1 MTLFPTHLSLEGL
14 LLWSFLPRSEKAK
27 FEKNKALF
35 WLVLA
40 FSILPDID
48 IFLGNHRGFSHSLI
62 IPLILVIIGMFFYI
76 QYRYLNNGPKKQ
88 EELEI
93 QAKKAFWGRCTLY
106 AGLLWIIHIL
116 LDLEY
121 PLAIFYPLSDRL
133 YQVNFFYLLDLLP
146 WLFFPVMIVGFEF
159 RVTGVSYLKGLTT
172 YFLNI
177 PASERPGIFGSQVI
191 AISVEDLVLHTLI
204 FVIFIVKV
212 VKPMAPRVSISN
224 YQRLRRKLT
233 FDGYV
238 LGAGL
243 TLILVGSIMG
253 PLIGIQTVDAQ
264 SIDSTFKI
272 SPSVFSPTVALSSEP
287 TNYLF
292 QSNTI
297 ATITGKLTLQT
308 IDTDFEHVLLVSKQK
323 DYSKFVTDLSA
334 LYSSTPPNISENL
347 ISFRENYSLLRNEL
361 YSTAI
366 AMDLSNQYEKT
377 INTKIISSPAILIGI
392 LEKWNDTLL
401 LEGIEQTMSTH
412 LAIEVK
418 TSRLTLFLIGL
429 GTIISGVLLVIIS
442 VRLKKYHSSNE
453 T

>member
-1 MTLFPTHLSLEGL
+1 
-14 LLWSFLPRSEKAK
+14 
-27 FEKNKALF
+27 
-35 WLVLA
+35 
-40 FSILPDID
+40 
-48 IFLGNHRGFSHSLI
+48 
-62 IPLILVIIGMFFYI
+62 
-76 QYRYLNNGPKKQ
+76 
-88 EELEI
+88 
-93 QAKKAFWGRCTLY
+93 
-106 AGLLWIIHIL
+106 
-116 LDLEY
+116 
-121 PLAIFYPLSDRL
+121 
-133 YQVNFFYLLDLLP
+133 
-146 WLFFPVMIVGFEF
+146 
-159 RVTGVSYLKGLTT
+159 
-172 YFLNI
+172 
-177 PASERPGIFGSQVI
+177 
-191 AISVEDLVLHTLI
+191 
-204 FVIFIVKV
+204 
-212 VKPMAPRVSISN
+212 
-224 YQRLRRKLT
+224 
-233 FDGYV
+233 
-238 LGAGL
+238 
-243 TLILVGSIMG
+243 MG

-377 INTKIISSPAILIGI
+377 INTKIISSPVILIGI

>member
-1 MTLFPTHLSLEGL
+1 
-14 LLWSFLPRSEKAK
+14 
-27 FEKNKALF
+27 
-35 WLVLA
+35 
-40 FSILPDID
+40 
-48 IFLGNHRGFSHSLI
+48 
-62 IPLILVIIGMFFYI
+62 
-76 QYRYLNNGPKKQ
+76 
-88 EELEI
+88 
-93 QAKKAFWGRCTLY
+93 
-106 AGLLWIIHIL
+106 
-116 LDLEY
+116 
-121 PLAIFYPLSDRL
+121 
-133 YQVNFFYLLDLLP
+133 
-146 WLFFPVMIVGFEF
+146 
-159 RVTGVSYLKGLTT
+159 
-172 YFLNI
+172 
-177 PASERPGIFGSQVI
+177 
-191 AISVEDLVLHTLI
+191 
-204 FVIFIVKV
+204 
-212 VKPMAPRVSISN
+212 SN

-377 INTKIISSPAILIGI
+377 INTKIISSPVILIGI

-442 VRLKKYHSSNE
+442 VRLKKYHSSDE